1 MKIEKKQLNLFNVFC
16 LGLGGAIGSG
26 IFVMMG
32 EGIGYTGHSVVL
44 TVSLGCVY
52 MLLAYFFHLI
62 LSSMFVMVGGDY
74 DARAMLFSP
83 LMTGVYAMFIILN
96 NFGMAAYA
104 TSTVDYVSMV
114 FPKVNNYKTILAV
127 LLITLLFAATIR
139 GSKFVASLM
148 SVMTVVMV
156 VSIALFCA
164 FGIGKV
170 QPGFFDRDTFFLNG
184 GSGFLMSIA
193 IMSFACMGTT
203 MAPFS
208 QMAVTKNARKTT
220 PIAILL
226 VTIAL
231 AVIYAVT
238 GYVASGVLPVEQVAG
253 KNLALVAAEIFP
265 NWLCI
270 MFILGGAAFAIIT
283 SMTGGIIG
291 MRYPMIRVADDG
303 WIPEIFKKTT
313 KNGYPYVTML
323 VIYIISI
330 IPLILGFSLDEIISL
345 IMIPNTLINCYMNLC
360 LRKVVRRFPKAWEKS
375 ILHMPLPIFDILCII
390 AGLCNIVVAVSLMT
404 SLTLL
409 SGTLAIVLLL
419 SCFGLS
425 YLRLK
430 TGAVDREKLLQ
441 NKEDMFKKY
450 EKEENNEASA

>member
-16 LGLGGAIGSG
+16 IGLGGAIGSG

-32 EGIGYTGHSVVL
+32 AGIGYTGHSVVL

-52 MLLAYFFHLI
+52 MLLAYFFHLV

-83 LMTGVYAMFIILN
+83 LMTGVYAMFITLN

-104 TSTVDYVSMV
+104 SSTVDYVSMV
-114 FPKVNNYKTILAV
+114 FPQIENYRTILAI
-127 LLITLLFAATIR
+127 LLITVLFATTIR
-139 GSKFVASLM
+139 GSKFVATLM

-164 FGIGKV
+164 FGVGKV
-170 QPGFFDRDTFFLNG
+170 QPGFFDGDTFFLNG
-184 GSGFLMSIA
+184 GTGFLMSIA

-208 QMAVTKNARKTT
+208 QMAVTKNATKTT
-220 PIAILL
+220 PKAILL
-226 VTIAL
+226 VTVAL
-231 AVIYAVT
+231 ALIYALT

-253 KNLALVAAEIFP
+253 ENLAVVAAEIFP
-265 NWLCI
+265 NWLYI
-270 MFILGGAAFAIIT
+270 VFVLGGAAFAIMT

-291 MRYPMIRVADDG
+291 MRYPMLRVADDG
-303 WIPEIFKKTT
+303 WIPAVFKKTT
-313 KNGYPYVTML
+313 KDGYPYVTML
-323 VIYIISI
+323 VIYIICI

-345 IMIPNTLINCYMNLC
+345 IMIPNTLINCYMNFS
-360 LRKVVRRFPKAWEKS
+360 LRKIVRRFPKAWEKS
-375 ILHMPLPIFDILCII
+375 ILHMPLPLFDFLCIL
-390 AGLCNIVVAVSLMT
+390 AALCNIVIAASLMT
-404 SLTLL
+404 SLTPL
-409 SGTLAIVLLL
+409 SGALAVVLLL
-419 SCFGLS
+419 ACFAIS

-430 TGAVDREKLLQ
+430 TGAVSREKLLQ

-450 EKEENNEASA
+450 EKEEATV